1 MGKKHDKRKV
11 VSLAIALALVCGTW
25 MPVLAGEGDEQ
36 STVGPQVVSG
46 DNAGTAVVIGNIDAV
61 GTEKDGLNIEATEG
75 KIANVTVGSVVADYD
90 DGISIYA
97 DDGTVGLTVNGDIDS
112 RYGIYYQTAEDST
125 IKVDVNGSITAKEDS
140 LLMSTSEK
148 TKSNVTVNGDLTAGG
163 NALDLE
169 SSGTSVHNVTVTG
182 DVTSEG
188 NDNDAISLDV
198 NDESAMSVDVTG
210 NVSGVGG
217 GIDADA
223 YGDSKL
229 DVDVTGGV
237 SGGNYGIDA
246 DAYGDSKID
255 VDVTGENANVIGGDA
270 ISASAYG
277 NAEVNIT
284 VEGDVEGTGRRV
296 AEKEDEMPDD
306 EVPEDEVPEDEM
318 PEDEEST
325 GFDDGVGIDASAYDE
340 GTVNVIVS
348 GDVTGNFTGIRAEA
362 RSVEDGF
369 VERRDDEPLRLLARA
384 VPDADAPAD
393 DDEVEKDE
401 SEKSPASVNV
411 DVSGDVTAG
420 ELGVNTSVAGG
431 ATIDIHIGGNL
442 TSSGNGIQLYSGGEA
457 LKPAEER
464 PVLRAAAIPDG
475 VPEEGEPASEEDE
488 DISEEA
494 EVPSS
499 INVTIDGDVTAENY
513 GVIADL
519 EEEGSTA
526 DILINGTLSAGAC
539 PVLIAKKE
547 VDAESGVTLTVW
559 EIVPDKDGVV
569 AKSALPG
576 LDGEENLVE
585 DENFEKSIQYIIKM
599 EQPEKG
605 GTLSIDGA
613 TTSHDLDVARE
624 GEKVL
629 LKVDLEEGFKIT
641 GAYNG
646 LGEKVALVLDADGNY
661 YVIVPRGG
669 GVYLSV
675 TLDLAS
681 YKVVFEDEDGN
692 PLEEK
697 EVPYGETPTYTG
709 PKPTKEETEGYT
721 YEFEGWNIEPSPV
734 TGDIAYKA
742 VFKAKAKVF
751 DLTFDLGGG
760 TLDGKT
766 GIITI
771 RAEYGSTI
779 KLPGAPTMEGQEF
792 VFWQG
797 SRYEAGAEYLV
808 TGAHTFTAVWE
819 KVKGEEEKIDDSP
832 VVEPVPAP
840 APAPATEETT
850 EADPTATPTPTTAPA
865 TTNGTPKTGD
875 VGHGNEML
883 GMTLMIMGLA
893 VLAFAGVKTLRRR
906 EEEC

>member
-25 MPVLAGEGDEQ
+25 MPVLAGEGDAEDTTEAQ
-36 STVGPQVVSG
+36 TVTADGETV
-46 DNAGTAVVIGNIDAV
+46 NASYGAITIPDSSDDSALEIQASNGGSAVVTTGSLTGGEDGV
-61 GTEKDGLNIEATEG
+61 GYELQ
-75 KIANVTVGSVVADYD
+75 S
-90 DGISIYA
+90 
-97 DDGTVGLTVNGDIDS
+97 GTNAKLTVNGDI
-112 RYGIYYQTAEDST
+112 TAEYPVYRYSSD
-125 IKVDVNGSITAKEDS
+125 G
-140 LLMSTSEK
+140 
-148 TKSNVTVNGDLTAGG
+148 AGG
-163 NALDLE
+163 TMQATVSGDVVSTYSDALYIHEGSNDFEIGGRIISPDDDGIDLYTDSDDENTFSVGNGIE
-169 SSGTSVHNVTVTG
+169 SGDSAIYVRSDDSSKTEISVTG
-182 DVTSEG
+182 DV
-188 NDNDAISLDV
+188 
-198 NDESAMSVDVTG
+198 
-210 NVSGVGG
+210 SGE
-217 GIDADA
+217 
-223 YGDSKL
+223 
-229 DVDVTGGV
+229 
-237 SGGNYGIDA
+237 NYGINVSAEDE
-246 DAYGDSKID
+246 SKID
-255 VDVTGENANVIGGDA
+255 VSVTGENANVIGGDA

-284 VEGDVEGTGRRV
+284 VEGDVEGTGHRV

-306 EVPEDEVPEDEM
+306 EVPEDEVPEDEMPEDEVPEDEMPEDEM

-457 LKPAEER
+457 LKPAEVR

-475 VPEEGEPASEEDE
+475 VPEEEGEPASEEDE

-499 INVTIDGDVTAENY
+499 INVTIDGDVTADNY
-513 GVIADL
+513 GVIADF

-539 PVLIAKKE
+539 PVLIAKEE

-605 GTLSIDGA
+605 GTLSIDGV

-646 LGEKVALVLDADGNY
+646 LGEKVALVLDDDGNY

>member
-36 STVGPQVVSG
+36 STVGPQTVSG
-46 DNAGTAVVIGNIDAV
+46 DNAGTAVVIGNIDAL
-61 GTEKDGLNIEATEG
+61 GTGDDGLQIEATEG
-75 KIANVTVGSVVADYD
+75 KIANVTVGSVVADAD
-90 DGISIYA
+90 DGISIGA

-125 IKVDVNGSITAKEDS
+125 IKVDVNGSITAKENS
-140 LLMSTSEK
+140 LLMSTSGK
-148 TKSNVTVNGDLTAGG
+148 TESNVTVNGDLTAGG

-188 NDNDAISLDV
+188 NDNDAIDLDA

-223 YGDSKL
+223 SGDSKL

-296 AEKEDEMPDD
+296 AEKEDEMI
-306 EVPEDEVPEDEM
+306 EDEM
-318 PEDEEST
+318 PEDEEGT
-325 GFDDGVGIDASAYDE
+325 GFDDGIGIDAEAYGE
-340 GTVNVIVS
+340 GTVNVTVS

-362 RSVEDGF
+362 RGMEDGF
-369 VERRDDEPLRLLARA
+369 VVRRDDEPLRLLARA

-393 DDEVEKDE
+393 DDEVEEDE

-442 TSSGNGIQLYSGGEA
+442 TSSGNGIQLYSSDEA
-457 LKPAEER
+457 FEPVEER
-464 PVLRAAAIPDG
+464 PMLRAAAIPDG
-475 VPEEGEPASEEDE
+475 VPEEEGEPASEEDE

-539 PVLIAKKE
+539 PVLIAKEE

-559 EIVPDKDGVV
+559 KIVPGEDGVI
-569 AKSALPG
+569 AKDSLP
-576 LDGEENLVE
+576 DTEDEEDLVK

-605 GTLSIDGA
+605 GTLSIDGV

-646 LGEKVALVLDADGNY
+646 LGEKVALVLDDDGNY

-675 TLDLAS
+675 TLDLES

-734 TGDIAYKA
+734 TGDITYKA
-742 VFKAKAKVF
+742 VFNAKAKVF

-766 GIITI
+766 GTVTI
-771 RAEYGSTI
+771 QAEYGSTI
-779 KLPGAPTMEGQEF
+779 KLPAPTKDGS
-792 VFWQG
+792 VFGYWKG
-797 SRYEAGAEYLV
+797 SQYEAGAEYLV
-808 TGAHTFTAVWE
+808 TGPHAFTAVWE

-840 APAPATEETT
+840 APATEETT

-865 TTNGTPKTGD
+865 STNGTPKTGD

-883 GMTLMIMGLA
+883 GMTLMITGLA
-893 VLAFAGVKTLRRR
+893 VLAFAGVKALRRR

>member
-36 STVGPQVVSG
+36 STVGPQTVSG

-61 GTEKDGLNIEATEG
+61 GTVDDGLHIEATEG

-90 DGISIYA
+90 DGISIDA
-97 DDGTVGLTVNGDIDS
+97 NDGTVDLTVNGDIDS
-112 RYGIYYQTAEDST
+112 IYGIYYETAEDST
-125 IKVDVNGSITAKEDS
+125 INVDVNGNITAKEDS
-140 LLMSTSEK
+140 LLMTTRGK
-148 TKSNVTVNGDLTAGG
+148 TQSSVTVNGDLTAGD
-163 NALDLE
+163 NALELASND
-169 SSGTSVHNVTVTG
+169 TSVHNVTVTG

-188 NDNDAISLDV
+188 DDAIGLDAY
-198 NDESAMSVDVTG
+198 DESTMS
-210 NVSGVGG
+210 
-217 GIDADA
+217 
-223 YGDSKL
+223 
-229 DVDVTGGV
+229 VDVTGGV
-237 SGGNYGIDA
+237 SGGTYGINA
-246 DAYGDSKID
+246 DAHSDSKID
-255 VDVTGENANVIGGDA
+255 VTVTGENANVIGGDA

-296 AEKEDEMPDD
+296 AEKEDEMP
-306 EVPEDEVPEDEM
+306 EDEM
-318 PEDEEST
+318 PEDEEGA

-340 GTVNVIVS
+340 GTVNVSVS

-362 RSVEDGF
+362 RSVEAGF

-393 DDEVEKDE
+393 DDEVEEDE

-442 TSSGNGIQLYSGGEA
+442 TSSGNGIQLYSGGEDGEA

-475 VPEEGEPASEEDE
+475 VPEEEGEPASEEDE

-519 EEEGSTA
+519 KEEGSTA

-539 PVLIAKKE
+539 PVLIAKEE

-559 EIVPDKDGVV
+559 KIVPGEDGVI
-569 AKSALPG
+569 AKDSLP
-576 LDGEENLVE
+576 DIEDEEDLVE

-605 GTLSIDGA
+605 GTLSIDGV

-646 LGEKVALVLDADGNY
+646 LGEKVALVLDDDGNY

-709 PKPTKEETEGYT
+709 PKPTKKDTEGYT

-734 TGDIAYKA
+734 TGDITYKA
-742 VFKAKAKVF
+742 VFNAKAKVF

-766 GIITI
+766 GTVTI
-771 RAEYGSTI
+771 QAEYGSTI
-779 KLPGAPTMEGQEF
+779 KLPAPTKDGS
-792 VFWQG
+792 VFGYWKG

-808 TGAHTFTAVWE
+808 TGPHAFTAVWE

-832 VVEPVPAP
+832 VVEPVP